1 MPRKPRLHV
10 PGGFYH
16 VILRGNH
23 REPLFTVDRDRAYL
37 NALVGD
43 VVARFGLRIF
53 AYCWMTNHLHLAVRV
68 GNTPLAQPMQRLA
81 MRYSRHIHRDAG
93 QVGHLFERRF
103 RAILVDAD
111 SYLLALVRYIHLNP
125 VVAGMVTEP
134 MAYPWSSHRD
144 FLGRR
149 TVDWLDTDFV
159 LKMFGPTIG
168 VARVRYTRFMRSCA
182 DEDLALFEKYES
194 RDTRALALEPDLP
207 KVVPAQPA
215 LAPRDRETL
224 GQLAARHCERIGIS
238 VAELVCPSRERR
250 LSNARTAIALEAL
263 AADVATLTEVARFL
277 GRSASA
283 LAQSMALASAR
294 AQPPT
299 GPDPPNN

>member
-23 REPLFTVDRDRAYL
+23 REPLFRTNGDRGYL

-43 VVARFGLRIF
+43 VATRFELRIL

-68 GNTPLAQPMQRLA
+68 GNAPLGQPMQRLA

-125 VVAGMVTEP
+125 VVAGMVAEP
-134 MAYPWSSHRD
+134 MAYRWSSHRD
-144 FLGRR
+144 YLGRR
-149 TVDWLDTDFV
+149 TVAWLDTSFV
-159 LKMFGPTIG
+159 LRMFGPTAG
-168 VARVRYTRFMRSCA
+168 VARVRYAHFMRSYA
-182 DEDLALFEKYES
+182 DDDLALFAKHES
-194 RDTRALALEPDLP
+194 RDTRLLEPDLP
-207 KVVPAQPA
+207 KAAVAKPPP
-215 LAPRDRETL
+215 APRDRETL
-224 GQLAARHCERIGIS
+224 EQLATRHCERAGIS
-238 VAELVCPSRERR
+238 PGELVCLSRERR
-250 LSNARTAIALEAL
+250 LSRARTAIALEAI
-263 AADVATLTEVARFL
+263 ATDVATLTEVARFL
-277 GRSASA
+277 GRSAST
-283 LAQSMALASAR
+283 LAQSMKLASAR
-294 AQPPT
+294 AGRPV
-299 GPDPPNN
+299 DPRSPNN

>member
-23 REPLFTVDRDRAYL
+23 REPLFGAERDRAYL

-43 VVARFGLRIF
+43 AAARFDLRIL

-68 GNTPLAQPMQRLA
+68 GDVPLAQPMQRLA
-81 MRYSRHIHRDAG
+81 MRYSRHIHRDTG
-93 QVGHLFERRF
+93 QVGHLFERRY

-111 SYLLALVRYIHLNP
+111 SYLKSLVRYIHLNP
-125 VVAGMVTEP
+125 VVAGMVGEP
-134 MAYPWSSHRD
+134 MAYQWSSHRD
-144 FLGRR
+144 YLGRP
-149 TVDWLDTDFV
+149 TAPWLDTDFV
-159 LKMFGPTIG
+159 LGMFGPTIG
-168 VARVRYTRFMRSCA
+168 VARVRYARFMRSYG
-182 DEDLALFEKYES
+182 DEDLALFEKHES
-194 RDTRALALEPDLP
+194 RDTRALEPDLP
-207 KVVPAQPA
+207 RVAPAQPA
-215 LAPRDRETL
+215 PAPGDRETL
-224 GQLAARHCERIGIS
+224 EQIAARHCERVGIS

-250 LSNARTAIALEAL
+250 LSSARTAIALEAL
-263 AADVATLTEVARFL
+263 ATDAATLTEVARFL

-294 AQPPT
+294 AQPPAEP
-299 GPDPPNN
+299 GPPNN

>member
-10 PGGFYH
+10 PGGYYH

-23 REPLFTVDRDRAYL
+23 REPLFRTPGDRGYL
-37 NALVGD
+37 NALLGD
-43 VVARFGLRIF
+43 VVARFELRVL
-53 AYCWMTNHLHLAVRV
+53 AYCWMTNHLHLALRV
-68 GNTPLAQPMQRLA
+68 GDVPLARPMQRLA

-125 VVAGMVTEP
+125 VVAGMVAEP
-134 MAYPWSSHRD
+134 TDYRWSSHRD
-144 FLGRR
+144 YLGRP
-149 TVDWLDTDFV
+149 TVGWLDTDFV
-159 LKMFGPTIG
+159 LGMFGPTVG
-168 VARVRYTRFMRSCA
+168 VARVRYRRFMRSYA
-182 DEDLALFEKYES
+182 EEDLALFEKQES
-194 RDTRALALEPDLP
+194 RDTRELEPELP
-207 KVVPAQPA
+207 TETPGPPT
-215 LAPRDRETL
+215 LAPGDRKTL
-224 GQLAARHCERIGIS
+224 EQLAARYCARAGIS
-238 VAELVCPSRERR
+238 IADLVGPSRERR
-250 LSNARTAIALEAL
+250 LSRARSAIALEAL

-294 AQPPT
+294 AQPSA
-299 GPDPPNN
+299 GSDPPNN

>member
-23 REPLFTVDRDRAYL
+23 REPLFGTPGDRSYL
-37 NALVGD
+37 NVLVGD
-43 VVARFGLRIF
+43 AAGRFGLTIL

-68 GNTPLAQPMQRLA
+68 GDVPLSQPMQRLA

-125 VVAGMVTEP
+125 VVAGIVAEP
-134 MAYPWSSHRD
+134 MAYRWSSHRD
-144 FLGRR
+144 YLGHR
-149 TVDWLDTDFV
+149 TVAWLDTDFV
-159 LKMFGPTIG
+159 LNMFGPTVG
-168 VARVRYTRFMRSCA
+168 AARARYARFMRSCA
-182 DEDLALFEKYES
+182 DEDLALFDRHES
-194 RDTRALALEPDLP
+194 RDTRALEPELP
-207 KVVPAQPA
+207 RLAPVQPVPAPG
-215 LAPRDRETL
+215 DRVTL
-224 GQLAARHCERIGIS
+224 DQIAARHCARAGIS
-238 VAELVCPSRERR
+238 LAELTSASRERR
-250 LSNARTAIALEAL
+250 LSRARTAIALEAT
-263 AADVATLTEVARFL
+263 ATDIATLTEVSRFL
-277 GRSASA
+277 GRTASA
-283 LAQSMALASAR
+283 LAQSVSLALAR
-294 AQPPT
+294 AASSS